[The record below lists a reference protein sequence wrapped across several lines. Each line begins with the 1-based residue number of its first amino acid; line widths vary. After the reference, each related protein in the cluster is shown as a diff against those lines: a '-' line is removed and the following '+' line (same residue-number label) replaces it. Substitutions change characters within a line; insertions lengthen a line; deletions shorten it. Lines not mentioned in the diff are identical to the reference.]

1 MCSGAYNTCFQEDSA
16 GSAYSP
22 HLIRSALKAYL
33 LCVSQDRGL
42 VLQYIQPLNY
52 TPLLH
57 PVYSYYPICILP
69 PVSAECMILFIF
81 RRTQPAVRSQT
92 SAAFLSALSDGDVK
106 TAHLL
111 LESAYCIRPCQ
122 GRLRPLGVAVRC
134 NLMHLLESI

>member
-1 MCSGAYNTCFQEDSA
+1 MYDDIIWIYSFSGT
-16 GSAYSP
+16 
-22 HLIRSALKAYL
+22 YL
-33 LCVSQDRGL
+33 LPCSKGLSSVCVPGSRAL
-42 VLQYIQPLNY
+42 PAVYTNTAPY